1 MKVKFARTAINHIA
15 SIHDYIAR
23 DNPEAAKRAVAAI
36 YRSTDRLAEFP
47 ASGRIGAKA
56 ETRELAVREYPYI
69 MVNRALL
76 DAIVV
81 IAVFHAAQDEPRGGS

>member
-23 DNPEAAKRAVAAI
+23 ENPGAAKRVVAAI

-56 ETRELAVREYPYI
+56 ETRELVVREYPYI
-69 MVNRALL
+69 IVYRVLL
-76 DAIVV
+76 DAVVV
-81 IAVFHAAQDEPRGGS
+81 IAVFHAAQGEPRGGS